1 VGTTATVQAQ
11 RIPSWVRDVIAGLS
25 VTLILIPQSLAYA
38 DLAGLPPHYGLYAAM
53 LPPIAAAVFASS
65 PYLQTGPVAMTS
77 LLAYGALA
85 QLAEVRSADWIALA
99 ALLALTVGVIR
110 LLLGI
115 VRAGW
120 VAYLMSHPMLTGFMA
135 AAAII
140 IVAAQLPTALGTGAA
155 GGTLLGRAVWSL
167 AHPAAW
173 ELESLVLATVT
184 VALILGGSQVHR
196 LFPGV
201 LLAVIIGILFS
212 TLTGYQGPTVGE
224 VPSGLPPF
232 SLSLPWG
239 SLPQLLLPALVI
251 AFVGF
256 AEAASISRTY
266 ATQERQS
273 WSPDRE
279 FVSQGVAN
287 LAAGISGGFPVGGSF
302 SRTSVNRM
310 VGARTRLSGAI
321 TGLGVLLFLPVA
333 SVLAPLPRAVLAAIV
348 IAAVA
353 RLIVSRRLVSLL
365 QHSLPQAAVAWATF
379 LLTLALAPR
388 IDEAVMV
395 GVVLAIVVHLWRELR
410 MLVRSRY
417 EDGSLYL
424 IPEGV
429 LFFASAPGLQQ
440 ALLWELAA
448 HPAASRL
455 TIDLSE
461 LGRID
466 QPGAEVLQAVIA
478 EAEST
483 GLETRLVGIP
493 DHARRI
499 LTRVL
504 GPDSPLLRSDSVA
517 QHRFP

>member
-1 VGTTATVQAQ
+1 
-11 RIPSWVRDVIAGLS
+11 
-25 VTLILIPQSLAYA
+25 
-38 DLAGLPPHYGLYAAM
+38 
-53 LPPIAAAVFASS
+53 
-65 PYLQTGPVAMTS
+65 
-77 LLAYGALA
+77 
-85 QLAEVRSADWIALA
+85 
-99 ALLALTVGVIR
+99 
-110 LLLGI
+110 
-115 VRAGW
+115 
-120 VAYLMSHPMLTGFMA
+120 
-135 AAAII
+135 
-140 IVAAQLPTALGTGAA
+140 
-155 GGTLLGRAVWSL
+155 
-167 AHPAAW
+167 
-173 ELESLVLATVT
+173 LATVT
-184 VALILGGSQVHR
+184 IALILGGRRLHR

-201 LLAVIIGILFS
+201 LLAVVIGILFS
-212 TLTGYQGPTVGE
+212 TLTGYQGPTVGA

-239 SLPQLLLPALVI
+239 SLPQLLLPGLVI

-256 AEAASISRTY
+256 AEAASIARTY

-310 VGARTRLSGAI
+310 VGARTRWSGAI
-321 TGLGVLLFLPVA
+321 AGLGVLLFLPVA

-353 RLIVSRRLVSLL
+353 RLIASRRLVSLL
-365 QHSLPQAAVAWATF
+365 QHSVPQASVAWATF

-388 IDEAVMV
+388 IDEAIMV

-448 HPAASRL
+448 HPSASQL

-483 GLETRLVGIP
+483 GLEIELVGIP

-499 LTRVL
+499 LTKVL
-504 GPDSPLLRSDSVA
+504 GPDSPLLHLDSTA
-517 QHRFP
+517 QQHGP

>member
-1 VGTTATVQAQ
+1 
-11 RIPSWVRDVIAGLS
+11 
-25 VTLILIPQSLAYA
+25 
-38 DLAGLPPHYGLYAAM
+38 
-53 LPPIAAAVFASS
+53 
-65 PYLQTGPVAMTS
+65 
-77 LLAYGALA
+77 
-85 QLAEVRSADWIALA
+85 
-99 ALLALTVGVIR
+99 
-110 LLLGI
+110 
-115 VRAGW
+115 
-120 VAYLMSHPMLTGFMA
+120 
-135 AAAII
+135 
-140 IVAAQLPTALGTGAA
+140 
-155 GGTLLGRAVWSL
+155 
-167 AHPAAW
+167 
-173 ELESLVLATVT
+173 
-184 VALILGGSQVHR
+184 
-196 LFPGV
+196 
-201 LLAVIIGILFS
+201 
-212 TLTGYQGPTVGE
+212 
-224 VPSGLPPF
+224 
-232 SLSLPWG
+232 
-239 SLPQLLLPALVI
+239 
-251 AFVGF
+251 
-256 AEAASISRTY
+256 
-266 ATQERQS
+266 
-273 WSPDRE
+273 
-279 FVSQGVAN
+279 
-287 LAAGISGGFPVGGSF
+287 
-302 SRTSVNRM
+302 
-310 VGARTRLSGAI
+310 
-321 TGLGVLLFLPVA
+321 
-333 SVLAPLPRAVLAAIV
+333 
-348 IAAVA
+348 
-353 RLIVSRRLVSLL
+353 
-365 QHSLPQAAVAWATF
+365 VAWATF